1 MQMEIEHTSD
11 KDVVRKARE
20 AHNVPFQVKIGDKVF
35 AVEITSW
42 EARRRVSG
50 WAGGYISTSCGG
62 GNPTLVI
69 ESERV
74 YWLVPVVLTRQGIGV
89 VGEVGVVEL
98 NAQHGDMI
106 VSEALAETMQ
116 ANALKLVTEI
126 KEKQLTNA

>member
-1 MQMEIEHTSD
+1 M
-11 KDVVRKARE
+11 
-20 AHNVPFQVKIGDKVF
+20 
-35 AVEITSW
+35 
-42 EARRRVSG
+42 
-50 WAGGYISTSCGG
+50 
-62 GNPTLVI
+62 
-69 ESERV
+69 
-74 YWLVPVVLTRQGIGV
+74 PVVLTRQGIGV